1 MPRTLA
7 PWERVERSIQTRYR
21 KEIWTP
27 FTTAVK
33 EYRLLPAGCR
43 VAVPVRGEQRFAL
56 LAVLLR
62 MLERYSSIPITVR
75 FFRADDSGAAE
86 RLGLPLTEA
95 ADCDRLAG
103 PECFSDATETLFG
116 SLLEEDVLRGVP
128 PAERQGERL
137 LVRPLLLIPR
147 DRIAAWDRSNGLALD
162 PPPVRQRTRAL
173 LDELKRRHP
182 NAEISIYR
190 SAQNVW
196 PDTFPGWRKDGKAV
210 PFSDIYD
217 RKGN

>member
-62 MLERYSSIPITVR
+62 MLQRYSSVPITVR
-75 FFRADDSGAAE
+75 FFRADDGDAAE

-103 PECFSDATETLFG
+103 PECFSISGATA
-116 SLLEEDVLRGVP
+116 LRFTTPLSGAMFP
-128 PAERQGERL
+128 
-137 LVRPLLLIPR
+137 VRT
-147 DRIAAWDRSNGLALD
+147 AM
-162 PPPVRQRTRAL
+162 PPVS
-173 LDELKRRHP
+173 E
-182 NAEISIYR
+182 
-190 SAQNVW
+190 
-196 PDTFPGWRKDGKAV
+196 
-210 PFSDIYD
+210 
-217 RKGN
+217 